1 MNDNNLESIQK
12 LFNEKIFRIP
22 DYQRGY
28 SWNEKQL
35 TEFWE
40 DVLNIPQD
48 REHYT
53 GMISLKEIK
62 DISNKEKW
70 NDIEWL
76 IKDRGYKI
84 YHIVDGQQ
92 RLTTITI
99 LINEI
104 VKFIKNLPE
113 NKEKMD
119 EQINLNS
126 FTLKMIKEN
135 YIVVSKPNSDD
146 MLKSYKFGYEVDNPS
161 YKYFK
166 NKILEEET
174 NGEVDETF
182 YTLNL
187 QKAKAFFEKAIK
199 DLYEANNKNIEIINR
214 LFINL
219 TQKLKFNTYYIE
231 DDFNVYIAFETMNN
245 RGKRLSNLELLKNRL
260 IYLTTLFKKD
270 DEAVKRKIR
279 EDINDTWKEIYGYLG
294 RNKERPLSDDEFL
307 QAHWIIYFGYTRTN
321 QDNYTNF
328 LLKKYFTQKRVIDD
342 ISIILDE
349 EDVEY
354 GEKEYSISEGEEE
367 ISEEEIETERSLK
380 VSGKLKLKDISNYI
394 NSLRNLI
401 PYWYDLYFPEQSNF
415 SENIKLWLNKLNRI
429 GYAYFK
435 PLTCVILAKK
445 DITEQ
450 EKLEYLKLAERW
462 IFLLFRLS
470 GYFETFRNSYYYN
483 LSKDLYAGKISIQKV
498 FDDLNRI
505 DILKDENFISIESPM
520 SKIGRLFKSNQ
531 GYYKWSTIRYF
542 LYEYEL
548 HLKGKTGTDIKLTP
562 DAIFK
567 KDEKDKISIEHIY
580 PQTADNIYWLKRF
593 GQYTENSIH
602 YIANTL
608 GNLLPLSMSI
618 NSSFQNDS
626 FDDKK
631 DGKNNRERCYSNGCY
646 SEMEVATY
654 PDWNIETIKNRGLDM
669 LDFMAERW
677 RFKFANESDKE
688 KMLFLNDIEIDINK
702 QVNIPKEEYKNI
714 NEEVNYLSKNSS
726 IEVINL
732 FDELHEYI
740 MNLNSSIS
748 YSKTKNYISYNLGK
762 VFVELHFMSDF
773 IKMFLMP
780 GDYNDPESK
789 VEKLG
794 DNYNWTNNNRLDVH
808 SKNEIEYAKDMIKQS
823 FEKIK

>member
-28 SWNEKQL
+28 SWNEQQL

-40 DVLNIPQD
+40 DVLNIPQN

-62 DISNKEKW
+62 DVSNTEKW
-70 NDIEWL
+70 NDIQWL
-76 IKDRGYKI
+76 IYDRGYKM

-92 RLTTITI
+92 RLTTIII

-104 VKFIKNLPE
+104 VNFIKKLPE
-113 NKEKMD
+113 NKGKTD

-135 YIVVSKPNSDD
+135 YLVVVKPNSEEI
-146 MLKSYKFGYEVDNPS
+146 LKSYKFGYEVDNPS
-161 YKYFK
+161 YKFFK
-166 NKILEEET
+166 NKILEAESQVYIE
-174 NGEVDETF
+174 ETF

-187 QKAKAFFEKAIK
+187 EYAKEFFKKAIN
-199 DLYEANNKNIEIINR
+199 DLYEKNNKNIEIINR
-214 LFINL
+214 LFVNL

-260 IYLTTLFKKD
+260 IYLTTLFKD
-270 DEAVKRKIR
+270 DEAVKRKVR
-279 EDINDTWKEIYGYLG
+279 EDINDTWKEIYSYLG
-294 RNKERPLSDDEFL
+294 KNKSRPLSDDEFL

-321 QDNYTNF
+321 KDNYTNF

-342 ISIILDE
+342 MSIILREEEQKDEDFIILDDE
-349 EDVEY
+349 ED
-354 GEKEYSISEGEEE
+354 
-367 ISEEEIETERSLK
+367 ISEEEIQTERSLK
-380 VSGKLKLKDISNYI
+380 IDGKLKLKDISDYI
-394 NSLRNLI
+394 NSLRQLI

-415 SENIKLWLNKLNRI
+415 SENIKLWLSKLNRI

-435 PLTCVILAKK
+435 PLTCVVLSKK
-445 DITEQ
+445 DINDND
-450 EKLEYLKLAERW
+450 KLRYLQLTERW

-470 GYFETFRNSYYYN
+470 GYFETFRNSFYYN
-483 LSKDLYAGKISIQKV
+483 LSKDLYANKENLEYVLRELDNVPILNESKTISI
-498 FDDLNRI
+498 DG
-505 DILKDENFISIESPM
+505 PM
-520 SKIGRLFKSNQ
+520 SKISRLFKNNQ
-531 GYYKWSTIRYF
+531 GYYKWNTIRYF

-548 HLKGKTGTDIKLTP
+548 KLKGKTGTDIKLTP
-562 DAIFK
+562 EAIFK
-567 KDEKDKISIEHIY
+567 KDEKDKVSIEHIY
-580 PQTADNIYWLKRF
+580 PQTGDNEYWLKRF
-593 GQYTENSIH
+593 GNYTDNSIH
-602 YIANTL
+602 YISNSL

-631 DGKNNRERCYSNGCY
+631 NGTNNRERCYSNGCY

-654 PDWNIETIKNRGLDM
+654 PDWNIETIKERGIEL

-677 RFKFANESDKE
+677 EFQFASESDKE
-688 KMLFLNDIEIDINK
+688 RMLFLNDIEIDSNK
-702 QVNIPKEEYKNI
+702 KIDIPEEKYNNI
-714 NEEVNYLSKNSS
+714 NEEISYLSKNSS
-726 IEVINL
+726 IEVINI
-732 FDELHEYI
+732 FNELHEYI
-740 MNLNSSIS
+740 MKLNNSIN

-762 VFVELHFMSDF
+762 VFVEVHFMSDF
-773 IKMFLMP
+773 IKMFLMA
-780 GDYNDPESK
+780 GEYDDPK
-789 VEKLG
+789 NMVEKLG
-794 DNYNWTNNNRLDVH
+794 ENYNWTNNNRLDVH
-808 SKNEIEYAKDMIKQS
+808 SKEEIDYAKNIIKQS
-823 FEKIK
+823 FDKIR